1 MSDRALLLS
10 IRPKFATKIFDGSKT
25 VELRRI
31 RPSVSAGDLVLVYA
45 SSPTRA
51 LLGAF
56 EVDYVTCST
65 PPKIWAEVG
74 HCAGITRAEFDEYY
88 AGAKNAFGIFIKRTW
103 LFDEPIKLP
112 ALRQKRAQFRPPQ
125 GYHYVSTTDVI
136 LSGLKCG
143 QLQSALCRTIRAA
156 SRGNIADR

>member
-25 VELRRI
+25 VELRRV
-31 RPSVSAGDLVLVYA
+31 RPSISEGDLVLVYA

-56 EVDYVTCST
+56 EVDRVLCST
-65 PPKIWAEVG
+65 PSKIWSEVEE
-74 HCAGITRAEFDEYY
+74 CAGITQAEFDDYY
-88 AGAKNAFGIFIKRTW
+88 AGAKKAFGIFIKRIW
-103 LFDEPIKLP
+103 LFDEPVKLP
-112 ALRQKRAQFRPPQ
+112 ALRQKRAEFRPPQ
-125 GYHYVSTTDVI
+125 GYHYMSTTDVL

-143 QLQSALCRTIRAA
+143 RLQAALCGTIKA
-156 SRGNIADR
+156 SSRRGT

>member
-1 MSDRALLLS
+1 MSERALLLS
-10 IRPKFATKIFDGSKT
+10 IRPQFATKIFNGSKT
-25 VELRRI
+25 VELRRV

-56 EVDYVTCST
+56 EVDRVLCST
-65 PPKIWAEVG
+65 PSTIWSEIED
-74 HCAGITRAEFDEYY
+74 CAGVSRTEFDEYY
-88 AGAKNAFGIFIKRTW
+88 AGAKKAFGIFIKRTW
-103 LFDEPIKLP
+103 LFDEPVKLP

-125 GYHYVSTTDVI
+125 GYHYVSTTDVL

-143 QLQSALCRTIRAA
+143 KLQSALCRSIQAPSRRA
-156 SRGNIADR
+156 G